1 MNRVRLFNLFL
12 FSMFIIFSL
21 FVFRIREYGSDS
33 VDFQIVLR
41 LMAWGGGILIAFIY
55 FYKFGFRVSN
65 NHELLFVAFILLA
78 ILMLPFSMLPFRS
91 FVVVL
96 SYAAF
101 YFYFKYVKSRFGDDF
116 LLYSIS
122 LSFFIVICFWENI
135 AFSL

>member
-55 FYKFGFRVSN
+55 FYKLYSQLYTFW
-65 NHELLFVAFILLA
+65 
-78 ILMLPFSMLPFRS
+78 FSAKNKL
-91 FVVVL
+91 VL
-96 SYAAF
+96 SF
-101 YFYFKYVKSRFGDDF
+101 SRILKKLF
-116 LLYSIS
+116 
-122 LSFFIVICFWENI
+122 
-135 AFSL
+135 